1 MVRDGLYY
9 EKCFLG
15 GKKGLKS
22 ERWGPLSGGRR
33 QVGRSWYP
41 SLPGLCC
48 HLAVIPGCWGQQP
61 LPPGAVSDPGS
72 LHLTPISP
80 HFPPPSRAAGH
91 RRLRCG
97 SPLNFENDGERGDTA
112 GTCREDSHGE
122 GHAESCPHPPWPLG
136 PRAGSR
142 ASSKKPHR
150 SRPPAAP
157 RATQPMQEGFFN
169 QLRFHI
175 PLKKPGGHVSP

>member
-1 MVRDGLYY
+1 MEHAAAEEGFWGALLWRKDAQRAPKEAGREKRPRPFGAWATTCRILMVRDGLCY

-22 ERWGPLSGGRR
+22 ERWGPLSEGSR

-80 HFPPPSRAAGH
+80 HFPPSHQSCRAPQAQMQ
-91 RRLRCG
+91 
-97 SPLNFENDGERGDTA
+97 F
-112 GTCREDSHGE
+112 
-122 GHAESCPHPPWPLG
+122 
-136 PRAGSR
+136 
-142 ASSKKPHR
+142 
-150 SRPPAAP
+150 AP
-157 RATQPMQEGFFN
+157 
-169 QLRFHI
+169 
-175 PLKKPGGHVSP
+175 